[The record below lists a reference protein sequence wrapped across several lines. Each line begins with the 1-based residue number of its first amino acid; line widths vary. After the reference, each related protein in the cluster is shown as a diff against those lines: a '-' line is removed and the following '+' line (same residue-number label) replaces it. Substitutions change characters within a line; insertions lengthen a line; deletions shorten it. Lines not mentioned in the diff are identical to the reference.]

1 MLRPDHNTGNS
12 VRYSFPTGRAFFYV
26 LQARE
31 SNHLQ
36 MQLQRQH
43 FLLNYLKIWVLVQ
56 GQRQL
61 PDPSATGV
69 IQGLFHWPHI
79 LWLRLLSCYCTSRQ
93 DVLPDLTRAL
103 FMVRGSNELGI
114 FGCQLLLYN
123 ESVRSNTG
131 RVVFVWS
138 WHFEEL
144 WLLSFSANCAVM
156 ILTISCLWRQISCI
170 VVLR

>member
-1 MLRPDHNTGNS
+1 MAARKCICMYVPYLRLDYRVAWWSEYLRVFILPNHDMLRPDHNTGNS

-56 GQRQL
+56 RQRQL

-69 IQGLFHWPHI
+69 IQGLFHWRHI
-79 LWLRLLSCYCTSRQ
+79 LWLRLLSCYCTSGQ

-114 FGCQLLLYN
+114 FGCQLLL
-123 ESVRSNTG
+123 
-131 RVVFVWS
+131 
-138 WHFEEL
+138 
-144 WLLSFSANCAVM
+144 
-156 ILTISCLWRQISCI
+156 
-170 VVLR
+170 